1 MGALQRF
8 ERRLEGLVS
17 GAFAKAFKADVQPVE
32 IASGLQ
38 RELDDRAAIV
48 SRGTTLVPNHFTVE
62 LGEHDYGRLSMYAGS
77 LGEEF
82 AEVVRGH
89 AAEQHYQL
97 RGPVEVR
104 FEQVDNLDIGM
115 HRIRSSV
122 VAGVAPVSVPAAR
135 AGRPGSGPGSAPG
148 SAPGSGPGSAPGSGP
163 GSAPGSGPG
172 SAPGSGPG
180 SARGPGSDRDRQA
193 SERAE
198 TQVVSAPKTWLEVH
212 GNRHP
217 LTRAITVLGRGTD
230 VDLRIDD
237 PGVSRQHAEIRT
249 GDTPTI
255 LDLGSTNG
263 TLIDGRAVK
272 EAELYDGARIVLG
285 STTLVF
291 RRPPG

>member
-1 MGALQRF
+1 VDVGALQRF
-8 ERRLEGLVS
+8 ERRLEGLVN

-38 RELDDRAAIV
+38 RELDGRAAIV
-48 SRGTTLVPNHFTVE
+48 SRGTTLIPNHFTVE
-62 LGEHDYGRLSMYAGS
+62 LGEHDYERLSMYAAS
-77 LGEEF
+77 LGEEL

-89 AAEQHYQL
+89 AAEQNYQL

-104 FEQVDNLDIGM
+104 FEQVDDLDIGR

-122 VAGVAPVSVPAAR
+122 VAGVAPVSEPRRARVPGAPGPSGRGAG
-135 AGRPGSGPGSAPG
+135 APGPGAGGPGAGGPGAGGPGAGGPGPGRPSRPGTPG
-148 SAPGSGPGSAPGSGP
+148 A
-163 GSAPGSGPG
+163 
-172 SAPGSGPG
+172 
-180 SARGPGSDRDRQA
+180 D
-193 SERAE
+193 RAE
-198 TQVVSAPKTWLEVH
+198 TQVVSSPTVWLEVH

-217 LTRAITVLGRGTD
+217 LTRAITVLGRGTE

-237 PGVSRQHAEIRT
+237 PGVSRQHAEIRSA
-249 GDTPTI
+249 DTTTI

-263 TLIDGRAVK
+263 TIIDGRSVK

-291 RRPPG
+291 RRQAR

>member
-1 MGALQRF
+1 VTPTEEVAVGALQRF

-38 RELDDRAAIV
+38 RELDDKAAIV
-48 SRGTTLVPNHFTVE
+48 SRGTTLIPNQFTVE
-62 LGEHDYGRLSMYAGS
+62 LGQHDYERLSMYAGS
-77 LGEEF
+77 LGEEL

-89 AAEQHYQL
+89 AAEQGYQL
-97 RGPVEVR
+97 RGPVKVR
-104 FEQVDNLDIGM
+104 FEQVDDLDVGV

-122 VAGVAPVSVPAAR
+122 VAGVAQVSAPQPRSGARQPAA
-135 AGRPGSGPGSAPG
+135 P
-148 SAPGSGPGSAPGSGP
+148 
-163 GSAPGSGPG
+163 
-172 SAPGSGPG
+172 
-180 SARGPGSDRDRQA
+180 Q
-193 SERAE
+193 RAE
-198 TQVVSAPKTWLEVH
+198 TQVVSHPTVWLEVH
-212 GNRHP
+212 GQRHP
-217 LTRAITVLGRGTD
+217 LTRAVTVLGRGTE

-237 PGVSRQHAEIRT
+237 PGVSRQHAQIRT

-263 TLIDGRAVK
+263 TVVDGRPVK

-291 RRPPG
+291 RRSAG